1 MSHLRTAAFISS
13 LGCLGLWACGPR
25 DPAGQ
30 EPDAGVGDVDAAP
43 RPDAEIWPD
52 ANPCELGVVCGT
64 DCCRDDE
71 VCAPGHEVCVPDMTC
86 DSNDDCQN
94 DSYCDPETS
103 LCLPYDDGE
112 VDETCTQ
119 INVVG
124 VFAPDVQCEWLGPPA
139 GDAYPGHLNVLATP
153 VVVDFDFDGD
163 GGTIEPSII
172 FPSYNGEDGGAGAA
186 VGDAVSFGVIRVID
200 GSDCAQQHTLASPTV
215 IAASPLAVAD
225 LDLAPDGRPEI
236 LAQKVGGGLVAFRYD
251 PGLAGFTTLW
261 LSDTAIGA
269 GSSQWNGPSIYDLDG
284 DGLPEVIQGA
294 SVFNGQTGVLLDGAM
309 SLRYVKAGQIPVVAD
324 LYQDGKPEL
333 IAGDATWEWNA
344 GTHTWVAATSGTGS
358 NGLVAVADFGTYGE
372 VAGADDRATLD
383 GIPEVAVSASG
394 SLRVQ
399 TIGGRVI
406 HGPISITPGGG
417 GPPTISDLDGDG
429 RVEVGVA
436 SQAAYRVIDLDC
448 VGPTPDPAACASERT
463 DGILWSMA
471 TQDISSSYTGS
482 SVFDFEGDGKAEV
495 VYADE
500 CFSRVYDGESGD
512 IVYSAYR
519 TSCTWYEN
527 PIVADVDGDFN
538 SEIVIPSNS
547 NCGITCPTLDPQF
560 DGLRCQTD
568 AECPDAT
575 TCGFEVVG
583 DEVGRCRCEVDE
595 DCGGNGYV
603 CRDPIAG
610 PSPEGKVCRA
620 GHPGVDQ
627 RGIRVVRDALDRWVN
642 SRPIWNQHAYS
653 VTHVEDGGVCL
664 PTDAW
669 EQNWTVPGLNN
680 FRQAIAGDP
689 DTVVS
694 PDLTGGGA
702 DFACNEQTGQAT
714 ITTEICNR
722 GTEPVGAGIPIS
734 FYEGE
739 PEDGEVLCTAT
750 TTAILAPG
758 ECEAIPCVWVDPPD
772 GDQLIVSIVVD
783 DGGEGDGESSEC
795 YEGNNR
801 ARLVGLGCMQID

>member
-1 MSHLRTAAFISS
+1 
-13 LGCLGLWACGPR
+13 
-25 DPAGQ
+25 
-30 EPDAGVGDVDAAP
+30 
-43 RPDAEIWPD
+43 
-52 ANPCELGVVCGT
+52 
-64 DCCRDDE
+64 
-71 VCAPGHEVCVPDMTC
+71 
-86 DSNDDCQN
+86 
-94 DSYCDPETS
+94 
-103 LCLPYDDGE
+103 
-112 VDETCTQ
+112 
-119 INVVG
+119 
-124 VFAPDVQCEWLGPPA
+124 
-139 GDAYPGHLNVLATP
+139 
-153 VVVDFDFDGD
+153 
-163 GGTIEPSII
+163 
-172 FPSYNGEDGGAGAA
+172 
-186 VGDAVSFGVIRVID
+186 
-200 GSDCAQQHTLASPTV
+200 
-215 IAASPLAVAD
+215 
-225 LDLAPDGRPEI
+225 
-236 LAQKVGGGLVAFRYD
+236 
-251 PGLAGFTTLW
+251 
-261 LSDTAIGA
+261 
-269 GSSQWNGPSIYDLDG
+269 
-284 DGLPEVIQGA
+284 
-294 SVFNGQTGVLLDGAM
+294 
-309 SLRYVKAGQIPVVAD
+309 
-324 LYQDGKPEL
+324 
-333 IAGDATWEWNA
+333 
-344 GTHTWVAATSGTGS
+344 
-358 NGLVAVADFGTYGE
+358 
-372 VAGADDRATLD
+372 
-383 GIPEVAVSASG
+383 
-394 SLRVQ
+394 
-399 TIGGRVI
+399 
-406 HGPISITPGGG
+406 
-417 GPPTISDLDGDG
+417 
-429 RVEVGVA
+429 
-436 SQAAYRVIDLDC
+436 
-448 VGPTPDPAACASERT
+448 
-463 DGILWSMA
+463 
-471 TQDISSSYTGS
+471 
-482 SVFDFEGDGKAEV
+482 
-495 VYADE
+495 
-500 CFSRVYDGESGD
+500 
-512 IVYSAYR
+512 VYSAYR

-758 ECEAIPCVWVDPPD
+758 ECEAIPVRVGRSARRRPADRVDRRRRWRRGRRREQRVLRGQQPRAA
-772 GDQLIVSIVVD
+772 G
-783 DGGEGDGESSEC
+783 
-795 YEGNNR
+795 R
-801 ARLVGLGCMQID
+801 ARLHADRLGAHGRPRAGGRSPTAGR

>member
-225 LDLAPDGRPEI
+225 LDLAPRRAARDPGPEGRRRPGGVPVRPR
-236 LAQKVGGGLVAFRYD
+236 AGGLHHPVGCPTRRSARARAS
-251 PGLAGFTTLW
+251 GTGRRSTT
-261 LSDTAIGA
+261 SMVTACPR
-269 GSSQWNGPSIYDLDG
+269 SSRARRCL
-284 DGLPEVIQGA
+284 
-294 SVFNGQTGVLLDGAM
+294 NGQTGVLLDGSM

-500 CFSRVYDGESGD
+500 CFSRVYDGRERRHRVLG
-512 IVYSAYR
+512 VPHLVHLVR
-519 TSCTWYEN
+519 E
-527 PIVADVDGDFN
+527 
-538 SEIVIPSNS
+538 
-547 NCGITCPTLDPQF
+547 
-560 DGLRCQTD
+560 
-568 AECPDAT
+568 PDRR
-575 TCGFEVVG
+575 
-583 DEVGRCRCEVDE
+583 GRR
-595 DCGGNGYV
+595 
-603 CRDPIAG
+603 R
-610 PSPEGKVCRA
+610 
-620 GHPGVDQ
+620 
-627 RGIRVVRDALDRWVN
+627 
-642 SRPIWNQHAYS
+642 
-653 VTHVEDGGVCL
+653 
-664 PTDAW
+664 
-669 EQNWTVPGLNN
+669 
-680 FRQAIAGDP
+680 
-689 DTVVS
+689 
-694 PDLTGGGA
+694 
-702 DFACNEQTGQAT
+702 
-714 ITTEICNR
+714 
-722 GTEPVGAGIPIS
+722 
-734 FYEGE
+734 
-739 PEDGEVLCTAT
+739 
-750 TTAILAPG
+750 
-758 ECEAIPCVWVDPPD
+758 
-772 GDQLIVSIVVD
+772 
-783 DGGEGDGESSEC
+783 
-795 YEGNNR
+795 
-801 ARLVGLGCMQID
+801 